1 MIDFSLFVCRVLRI
15 YREEENKMKP
25 NTGTRNIK
33 PRVSLFSYVRM
44 GVTPIILPHCHR
56 SI

>member
-1 MIDFSLFVCRVLRI
+1 MIAFALFLCRVLRI

-44 GVTPIILPHCHR
+44 GVTHR
-56 SI
+56 TATDQSE